1 MNAANV
7 AGSGRARTGA
17 CLIGVSLAASALGAQ
32 AGAPDAGG
40 VTFTKDVAPI
50 LQRSCQVCHR
60 PGQMAPMSLLTY
72 EETRPW
78 ARAIRDRVARREMPP
93 WHLDR
98 TVGIREYVN
107 DRSLTDAEIAVIV
120 RWADAGAPRG
130 DPADLPPPAAF
141 APDDAWYIG
150 TPDLIVTMEEE
161 MVVAAQGPDTFV
173 NVLVPSGLTE
183 DRYIR
188 AIEVHP
194 GDRRVVHHVNTFA
207 IQEPETPGD
216 NGLAGFG
223 NVALPGEVWLK
234 ETSIGNSGDIYP
246 EGTGRLLRAG
256 AVIRFNI
263 HYHPVGEEA
272 GDRTSIAF
280 RFYPRGEKPEKALVT
295 RFITARNLD
304 IPAGARDVRHDGYWT
319 LPQPAQIVHFRPH
332 MHYRGQGMRL
342 EAVLPDGRT
351 ELLTS
356 VPRYDVNWQLTY
368 TYETPPA
375 FPAGTVM
382 HMTSYHDN
390 SVANRNNPDP
400 TMWTGSGS
408 RTIDEMAIAHTDWL
422 FLTDAEYRRIA
433 SARATDQQ

>member
-1 MNAANV
+1 MSARNRGRGGLIGVGLCV
-7 AGSGRARTGA
+7 AGA
-17 CLIGVSLAASALGAQ
+17 CLAAPAASAQPA
-32 AGAPDAGG
+32 AGDAPA
-40 VTFTKDVAPI
+40 VTFTRDVAPI
-50 LQRSCQVCHR
+50 LQRACQVCHR

-78 ARAIRDRVARREMPP
+78 ARAIRERVARREMPP

-98 TVGIREYVN
+98 TVGIRDYLN
-107 DRSLTDAEIAVIV
+107 DRSLTDAEIGAIV
-120 RWADAGAPRG
+120 AWVDAGAPRG

-141 APDDAWYIG
+141 AADDEWYIG

-161 MVVAAQGPDTFV
+161 MVVAARGPDTFF
-173 NVLVPSGLTE
+173 NIYAPTGLTE

-188 AIEVHP
+188 AVEVHP

-207 IQEPETPGD
+207 VQEPPAPGE
-216 NGLAGFG
+216 NGLAGFR
-223 NVALPGEVWLK
+223 NVALPGEMWLK

-272 GDRTSIAF
+272 RDRTSVGF
-280 RFYPRGEKPEKALVT
+280 RFHPRGEVPRKTLVT

-332 MHYRGQGMRL
+332 MHYRGQAMSL
-342 EAVLPDGRT
+342 EAVLPDGRV

-368 TYETPPA
+368 SYENPPA

-390 SVANRNNPDP
+390 SAGNRNNPDP

-408 RTIDEMAIAHTDWL
+408 RTIDEMAIAHTDWI
-422 FLTDAEYRRIA
+422 FLTDAEYGRIA
-433 SARATDQQ
+433 SAGAANLP

>member
-1 MNAANV
+1 MKAADAMRGGSV
-7 AGSGRARTGA
+7 WVGLCLLGAG
-17 CLIGVSLAASALGAQ
+17 LAAPAQGAQ
-32 AGAPDAGG
+32 PAESNGG
-40 VTFTKDVAPI
+40 EVTFTRDIAPI

-78 ARAIRDRVARREMPP
+78 ARAIRERVARREMPP

-107 DRSLTDAEIAVIV
+107 DRSLTDDEIATVV
-120 RWADAGAPRG
+120 QWVDAGAPRG
-130 DPADLPPPAAF
+130 DPADLPPPAVF

-150 TPDLIVTMEEE
+150 TPDLIVTMEEALA
-161 MVVAAQGPDTFV
+161 VAAQGPDTFV
-173 NVLVPSGLTE
+173 NVYVPTGLTE

-207 IQEPETPGD
+207 VQEPETPGD

-223 NVALPGEVWLK
+223 NVALAGEVWLK

-246 EGTGRLLRAG
+246 AGTGRLLRAG

-263 HYHPVGEEA
+263 HYHPVGEA
-272 GDRTSIAF
+272 TTDRTSVAF
-280 RFYPRGEKPEKALVT
+280 RFYPRGDKPDKALVT
-295 RFITARNLD
+295 RFITARPLD

-342 EAVLPDGRT
+342 EAVLPDGRV

-368 TYETPPA
+368 TYENPPV

-390 SVANRNNPDP
+390 STANRNNPDP

-422 FLTDAEYRRIA
+422 FLSDAEYQRIA
-433 SARATDQQ
+433 AARAADQQ